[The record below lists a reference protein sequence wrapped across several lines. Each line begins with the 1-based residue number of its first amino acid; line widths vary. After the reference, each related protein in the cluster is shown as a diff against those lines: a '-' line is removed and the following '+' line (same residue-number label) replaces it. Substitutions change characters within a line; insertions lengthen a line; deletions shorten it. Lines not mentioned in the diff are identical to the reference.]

1 MECPDAG
8 YKNIEMIEILDG
20 VKSAKIIPVSMEHH
34 FDVFLNGVYFST
46 MSCSGSNLK
55 EMVLGHFVSE
65 SVLVRDVAVE
75 IKIVQG
81 SSRIDVTAEAIMNS
95 TGGGRIIHSAGGY
108 GKKTMPDES
117 CIRKSLPEISAAII
131 DLMMAEFLKLSIE
144 HELTGGVHSSA
155 VYDLNGQRVAFF
167 DDIGRHNAFDKS
179 IGYLIENKIETRD
192 KIILTTGRVSAEIA
206 LKSIRSGV
214 PVLVSRAS
222 PTTMGVELIRSYNM
236 TALCRARGRGF
247 LVINGAQRIKC

>member
-1 MECPDAG
+1 MEYSDAG

-20 VKSAKIIPVSMEHH
+20 VKSVKFIPVSREHH
-34 FDVFLNGVYFST
+34 FDIFLNGEYFST

-55 EMVLGHFVSE
+55 EMVLGHLVSE
-65 SVLVRDVAVE
+65 AVFIRDITNE
-75 IKIVQG
+75 IKISPE
-81 SSRIDVTAEAIMNS
+81 SSRIDVTAEGIADRTEGSRM
-95 TGGGRIIHSAGGY
+95 IHSAGGY
-108 GKKTMPDES
+108 GRKSMPDES
-117 CIRKSLPEISAAII
+117 CIRKSLPEISAEII
-131 DLMMAEFLKLSIE
+131 DPMMTEFLKISIE

-155 VYDLNGQRVAFF
+155 VYDLKGRRVAFF

-179 IGYLIENKIETRD
+179 IGFLIENKIEILD

-206 LKSIRSGV
+206 LKSIRSGA

-222 PTTMGVELIRSYNM
+222 PTTMGVELLRSYNM

-247 LVINGAQRIKC
+247 LVINGAERIKC